1 MFLNIITPCSR
12 PENLKTIEDT
22 INIPQSNFRWIIV
35 FDADCIP
42 KDIYIPKNC
51 ETYSFQDNRSVVGHA
66 QRNFALD
73 IIKDGWVYFQ
83 DDDTTLHPDLWDN
96 IKDSSADFIWFMQN
110 WPDGNL
116 RINGGES
123 VNGGD
128 IDSHNFIA
136 QMSIIKD
143 NRWIIDKYD
152 ADGYFAPLVYRLSH
166 SSVKIPKVLSVYN
179 SLR

>member
-12 PENLKTIEDT
+12 PENLKTIEDS

-35 FDADCIP
+35 FDGSCIP
-42 KDIYIPKNC
+42 KDVYIPKNC
-51 ETYSFQDNRSVVGHA
+51 EAYSVQDNRSVSGNA

-96 IKDSSADFIWFMQN
+96 IKDSSADFISFRQN
-110 WPDGNL
+110 YKDGTYRL
-116 RINGGES
+116 DGETII
-123 VNGGD
+123 VGH
-128 IDSHNFIA
+128 IDSHNFIS

-143 NRWIIDKYD
+143 NRWIIDGLW
-152 ADGYFAPLVYRLSH
+152 ADGVFAQTVYGLSN

>member
-1 MFLNIITPCSR
+1 MFLSIITPCSR
-12 PENLKTIEDT
+12 PENLKAIEDS

-35 FDADCIP
+35 FDGSYTP

-51 ETYSFQDNRSVVGHA
+51 ETYSFQDNRSVSGNA

-83 DDDTTLHPDLWDN
+83 DDDTTMHPDLWDN

-110 WPDGNL
+110 WPDGTL
-116 RINGGES
+116 RLDGNRKAYGGW
-123 VNGGD
+123 

-152 ADGYFAPLVYRLSH
+152 ADGYFATLVYGLSN
-166 SSVKIPKVLSVYN
+166 SSVKVPKVLSVYN

>member
-12 PENLKTIEDT
+12 PKNLKTIEDS

-35 FDADCIP
+35 FDGSCIP

-51 ETYSFQDNRSVVGHA
+51 EAYSVQDNRSVSGNA

-83 DDDTTLHPDLWDN
+83 DDDTTLHQDLWDN
-96 IKDSSADFIWFMQN
+96 IKDSSADFISFRQN
-110 WPDGNL
+110 HKNGLCRLDGET
-116 RINGGES
+116 IIAGH
-123 VNGGD
+123 